1 MVNSEISLSN
11 LVLLLNQKFG
21 KNGWINFEPETLML
35 ELGNPD
41 LIILEKIHVV
51 QILAKDGVMESLR
64 KPEFVLQACLVANN
78 EPAEFEEIILP
89 NSLQLAWA
97 VKQFQW
103 IATLTGE
110 HVSWPSEFSD
120 FVFYVLNLEGFS
132 KAVDPFLFVG
142 SDRFTPGQTEED
154 TLKKARGIVTYLT
167 YMRAKSQAEV

>member
-1 MVNSEISLSN
+1 MVNPEISLSN

-21 KNGWINFEPETLML
+21 KNGWINYEPETIML
-35 ELGNPD
+35 ELGSTE
-41 LIILEKIHVV
+41 LILLEKIHVV
-51 QILAKDGVMESLR
+51 QIMAKDGVMESLR

-110 HVSWPSEFSD
+110 HVNWPGEFAD

-132 KAVDPFLFVG
+132 KPLDPFLFVNG
-142 SDRFTPGQTEED
+142 DRLSPGQTEED
-154 TLKKARGIVTYLT
+154 TLAKAKGIVTYLT